1 MTIRYHL
8 TFSAALAASLWA
20 GSLSAAEIEGFTEP
34 YRDLEVAASDTG
46 IMASIEVKEGDRV
59 QKDQILGTLDQKLLN
74 ATLEIADKSKS
85 AQGRIN
91 SAQADIRMK
100 SERAEKLQQLQ
111 TRKHATQEEVDRS
124 VVEKEVAQAQL
135 LAVQEELVVRA
146 LEYERIKI
154 QIEQRIVRSPIDGV
168 VVRVHRDIG
177 EFVSGNDPV
186 VAQIVQ
192 LDPLIAT
199 YSIPTT
205 FTKEIRPNEEVNILI
220 GEEKTATKGTVDYIA
235 PVTDAQSGTI
245 QVKVRV
251 PNPNN
256 TFRSGEKCLLVV
268 KGELPKPEV
277 ASPAKGTLPAAKPG
291 SLPVSAPP
299 PAKPAFKTGQ
309 LQLGR
314 PQ

>member
-1 MTIRYHL
+1 MTIRHRWTL
-8 TFSAALAASLWA
+8 CGALAASLWA
-20 GSLSAAEIEGFTEP
+20 GTLSAAEIEGFTEP

-46 IMASIEVKEGDRV
+46 IIASIDVKEGDRV

-74 ATLEIADKSKS
+74 ATLEIADKSKG
-85 AQGRIN
+85 AKGRIN

-100 SERAEKLQQLQ
+100 AERAEKLQQLL
-111 TRKHATQEEVDRS
+111 TRKHASQEEVDRS

-146 LEYERIKI
+146 LEYDRIKI

-168 VVRVHRDIG
+168 VVRMHRDVG

-186 VAQIVQ
+186 VATIVQ

-199 YSIPTT
+199 YSIPSI
-205 FTKEIRPNEEVNILI
+205 FTKEIKPNEEVNILI
-220 GEEKTATKGTVDYIA
+220 GEGKTATKGTVDYIA

-256 TFRSGEKCLLVV
+256 VFRSGEKCLLVV
-268 KGELPKPEV
+268 KGELPKTET
-277 ASPAKGTLPAAKPG
+277 AGQTKDAQAPAKAAPAP
-291 SLPVSAPP
+291 
-299 PAKPAFKTGQ
+299 KPAVKTSQ